1 MKKILLVFGTRPEAI
16 KLAPLVKFLKNTK
29 EYEVETCSTGQHREM
44 LQQVIDFFGLKLD
57 YSIDVM
63 KPNQTLT
70 DLTSSVLIQVKDIL
84 DKSQPDL
91 VIVQGDTTTAF
102 ASALAAFYSKIPVA
116 HVEAGLRTNNLYSPW
131 PEELNRQ
138 LISRIAQI
146 HFAPT
151 QTAKDNL
158 IKEGVDSRNVIVTGN
173 TVIDALFD
181 AYDLIDAN
189 VDLTAKLQKK
199 FPFLNTEKKVILVT
213 GHRRENFGKGF
224 EEICKAIKEI
234 SQRSDALL
242 VYPVHLNPNVQGPV
256 RDHLSNS
263 ENIILLSPLD
273 YPSFLYL
280 MRRAYLILTDSG
292 GVQEEAPSIG
302 KPVIVMRDTTERP
315 EAVLAGTVLL
325 SGADAS
331 KIKTDVNML
340 LDDSTKYKSMSKAI
354 NPYGDGKACLRI
366 FDSLKKFFG

>member
-131 PEELNRQ
+131 PELS
-138 LISRIAQI
+138 LIHI
-146 HFAPT
+146 
-151 QTAKDNL
+151 
-158 IKEGVDSRNVIVTGN
+158 
-173 TVIDALFD
+173 
-181 AYDLIDAN
+181 
-189 VDLTAKLQKK
+189 
-199 FPFLNTEKKVILVT
+199 
-213 GHRRENFGKGF
+213 
-224 EEICKAIKEI
+224 
-234 SQRSDALL
+234 
-242 VYPVHLNPNVQGPV
+242 
-256 RDHLSNS
+256 
-263 ENIILLSPLD
+263 
-273 YPSFLYL
+273 
-280 MRRAYLILTDSG
+280 
-292 GVQEEAPSIG
+292 
-302 KPVIVMRDTTERP
+302 
-315 EAVLAGTVLL
+315 
-325 SGADAS
+325 
-331 KIKTDVNML
+331 
-340 LDDSTKYKSMSKAI
+340 
-354 NPYGDGKACLRI
+354 
-366 FDSLKKFFG
+366 